1 MARRR
6 AKPDRGGGWV
16 IVGGLIFA
24 LISAAAQMVHDHW
37 PFLLIALGGVGCVW
51 GISRRRAERAAVIT
65 ATPVATGLTRLASYS
80 AARDADSV
88 HQPAPVAQGPS
99 APLADFAHLAG
110 NGLDVPRP
118 IVTVHEVAA
127 PVSDPGA
134 HASIGKAAAAVPV
147 REPEFRISAIEDAAR
162 SPPPP
167 RDAVAVGKQV
177 RWILPGQVVELKK
190 LTIDSGMFY
199 LGEKRTAGKL
209 STENCLIDPSLP
221 VAPAGSG
228 STVGMTYWSRYDA
241 ISSANRRAYLD
252 WLASGRCD
260 PSASIGLVF
269 LFFYG
274 LEYRLFK
281 EQAIGDRPV
290 LVAEVERLLGLY
302 GSHHS
307 FQGYAKRF
315 LEAARLTAADRS
327 AIRPELTLDAP
338 QYGYEIPLDVRIWLG
353 RKLADA
359 QPLDADD
366 ALLWLAALP
375 DRGFRTP
382 VTRCPEEF
390 TTLWRLRF
398 ATKHPSGLKV
408 SAPKGRIKATYR
420 AASATFEVPLKGPHE
435 NLPDIGAISAPV
447 KKLRDLVEACTV
459 ELEAFSRLVGKRPE
473 ARSGAQAALLLP
485 QELAGSCPAWI
496 LLQDR
501 AEKLFAGRL
510 TASIP
515 LADLFGLAELPH
527 PAPGRVPQATMNEL
541 CRILDRAG
549 VAFEP
554 DRRYGGPAL
563 DAAATVCAF
572 QAQDGA
578 PVDPERPD
586 YRSFRGL
593 VDITCLAAASDGT
606 IAREEIETILIDL
619 RNTTALNPAERARLI
634 GYACSI
640 QLDPP
645 KQQAV
650 LKRLAASPL
659 AEREACSR
667 AALAAVMADGYA
679 APSEVKFLERLHRA
693 LSLPVEAIYTAI
705 HRDAPNASKPTPG
718 SLSNGVA
725 SAPHLTDSAA
735 IDAVAIDASR
745 LDRIRRETQAVSDL
759 LSGIFV
765 DEAAEKVDTEDSVAA
780 GATIEPVARDAP
792 ASNGPVF
799 PGLDPV
805 HGDLLAVLL
814 ASASTPRIAF
824 DREARSRRLLPD
836 GALETINEWAFD
848 QWGDALLEGED
859 HLTVSPH
866 LRDLLPQI
874 EVAA

>member
-1 MARRR
+1 MF
-6 AKPDRGGGWV
+6 V
-16 IVGGLIFA
+16 VGLT
-24 LISAAAQMVHDHW
+24 LVVVSAAGQIVHDHW
-37 PFLLIALGGVGCVW
+37 PFLLIALGAVGCVW
-51 GISRRRAERAAVIT
+51 GIMRQRAERAAMS
-65 ATPVATGLTRLASYS
+65 ATSPIATGLTRLASIS
-80 AARDADSV
+80 ATRDTGTVRQPVAVAQDASAT
-88 HQPAPVAQGPS
+88 HAASIDLSANGAGIPQTSKIDHALPAPVPDRGDPAS
-99 APLADFAHLAG
+99 L
-110 NGLDVPRP
+110 R
-118 IVTVHEVAA
+118 ESVAA
-127 PVSDPGA
+127 V
-134 HASIGKAAAAVPV
+134 AVQ
-147 REPEFRISAIEDAAR
+147 EPEFRISAIVDAPR
-162 SPPPP
+162 SASSPP
-167 RDAVAVGKQV
+167 RDRVDIGKQAG
-177 RWILPGQVVELKK
+177 WIPPGQVVELKK

-199 LGEKRTAGKL
+199 FGEKRTAGKL
-209 STENCLIDPSLP
+209 STENCLIDPTLP

-228 STVGMTYWSRYDA
+228 STVGMTYWSRYDS
-241 ISSANRRAYLD
+241 ISPAHRRAYLD
-252 WLASGRCD
+252 WLASGRSD
-260 PSASIGLVF
+260 PSASIGLAF

-281 EQAIGDRPV
+281 EQAVGDRSV
-290 LVAEVERLLGLY
+290 LVEEVERLLGLY

-315 LEAARLTAADRS
+315 LEAAQLTAPDRP
-327 AIRPELTLDAP
+327 AIRPEFALDAP
-338 QYGYEIPLDVRIWLG
+338 PYGYEMPLDARIWLG
-353 RKLADA
+353 RKLAGA

-366 ALLWLAALP
+366 ALLWLAVLP

-390 TTLWRLRF
+390 RTLWRSRF
-398 ATKHPSGLKV
+398 AAKHPSGLKV

-447 KKLRDLVEACTV
+447 RKLRDLVEACTV

-473 ARSGAQAALLLP
+473 ARSSAQAALLLP
-485 QELAGSCPAWI
+485 QELAGSCPAWV

-501 AEKLFAGRL
+501 AEKLFAGRP
-510 TASIP
+510 TAAVS

-527 PAPGRVPQATMNEL
+527 PAPGRVAQSTMNEL

-554 DRRYGGPAL
+554 DRRYGGQAL
-563 DAAATVCAF
+563 DSAATVCAF

-578 PVDPERPD
+578 PVDPERPE
-586 YRSFRGL
+586 YRSFRSL

-606 IAREEIETILIDL
+606 IAHEEIETILIDL
-619 RNTTALNPAERARLI
+619 RDTTVLNPAERARLI
-634 GYACSI
+634 GYAYSI

-679 APSEVKFLERLHRA
+679 APSEVKFLERLHTA
-693 LSLPVEAIYTAI
+693 LALPVEAIYTAI
-705 HRDAPNASKPTPG
+705 HRDVQKATNPLPDT
-718 SLSNGVA
+718 LSDSVA
-725 SAPHLTDSAA
+725 SASHLTHPVANV
-735 IDAVAIDASR
+735 AVAIDASR

-765 DEAAEKVDTEDSVAA
+765 DDTAEKA
-780 GATIEPVARDAP
+780 GAEVPFAADATSAPP
-792 ASNGPVF
+792 ALDASASDGPVF
-799 PGLDPV
+799 PGLDPA

-814 ASASTPRIAF
+814 ASASTPRVAF
-824 DREARSRRLLPD
+824 DLEARSRRLLPD

-866 LRDLLPQI
+866 LRELLPRI
-874 EVAA
+874 EIAA